1 LNDFRRKQVNV
12 HKLEVVLLILTMSI
26 ENMSIFR
33 NIAIN
38 IFRKNGFKSIIQA
51 TRLISN
57 DIKALWTIINE

>member
-1 LNDFRRKQVNV
+1 VP
-12 HKLEVVLLILTMSI
+12 

-51 TRLISN
+51 TRLISD
-57 DIKALWTIINE
+57 DINALWTIINE